1 MELPMAKQP
10 EPLGQAQLEI
20 LQYIADHQ
28 PIRVSDVAEHF
39 AATAGK
45 ARTTILTVMERLR
58 AKGYLTRK
66 KRQGTFHYSL
76 RLRQS
81 EVMSSVVHRFVEK
94 SLGGSVSPFIAY
106 LAESRGLSDSELAKL
121 KDLVKDLDTRRAKG
135 ER

>member
-1 MELPMAKQP
+1 MAKQP

-20 LQYIADHQ
+20 LKYIADHQ

-45 ARTTILTVMERLR
+45 ARTTILTVMEKLR
-58 AKGYLTRK
+58 EKRYLVRK

-106 LAESRGLSDSELAKL
+106 LADSRGLSDSELAKL

>member
-1 MELPMAKQP
+1 MEIRMAKQP
-10 EPLGQAQLEI
+10 EPLGPVQLEI

-39 AATAGK
+39 ARTVGK
-45 ARTTILTVMERLR
+45 ARTTILTVMEKLR
-58 AKGYLTRK
+58 EKGYLTRK

-81 EVMSSVVHRFVEK
+81 DVLASVVHRFVEK

-106 LAESRGLSDSELAKL
+106 LADSRGLSDSELVKL
-121 KDLVKDLDTRRAKG
+121 KDLVKDIETRREEG
-135 ER
+135 GR

>member
-1 MELPMAKQP
+1 MAKQP

-45 ARTTILTVMERLR
+45 ARTTILTVMEKLR
-58 AKGYLTRK
+58 EKGYLTRK
-66 KRQGTFHYSL
+66 KRRGTFHYSL

-81 EVMSSVVHRFVEK
+81 EVLSSVVHRFVEK
-94 SLGGSVSPFIAY
+94 SLGGTVSPFIAY
-106 LAESRGLSDSELAKL
+106 LADSRGLSDSELAKL
-121 KDLVKDLDTRRAKG
+121 KDLVKDLETRREEG
-135 ER
+135 GR